1 MSIDLT
7 LTYRAELPLAQRIN
21 VAYFNLAYQCVL
33 PAVEALDAGKH
44 DIEALLAVAFSPVM
58 HSLLACIAPTNA
70 WCVLPLLQRLI
81 RPAHQAAITRFE
93 NPRNTA
99 LFLETHRNRKQL
111 VLFDLRLG
119 GGVEFDEYQYVP
131 LYDRQGQMGTFS
143 AEALPLVVAV
153 LNGWGATMLVIHPQP
168 TERLPLAT
176 LQAQVEAQWE
186 RLTRL

>member
-1 MSIDLT
+1 MSTDPT
-7 LTYRAELPLAQRIN
+7 PTRWAELPLAQRIN
-21 VAYFNLAYQCVL
+21 VAYFKLAYQCVL

-81 RPAHQAAITRFE
+81 RPAHPAASIRFA
-93 NPRNTA
+93 NPRHTA
-99 LFLETHRNRKQL
+99 LFLETHRNHKHL

-119 GGVEFDEYQYVP
+119 GGAEFDEYQYVP
-131 LYDRQGQMGTFS
+131 LYDRKGQIGTFS

-153 LNGWGATMLVIHPQP
+153 LNGWGATLLVIHPQP

-176 LQAQVEAQWE
+176 LQAQVEAQWTF
-186 RLTRL
+186 LTRR